1 MEDSSFFS
9 APKRDSAKVRP
20 LRLRL
25 NRRRLRACL
34 PPPQVRGNGTP
45 FQRSEGRE
53 ERGKSGTADREKVR
67 SRSFRPPFSSGA
79 RSKKNRNFSFI
90 PRIRCPNRLIEF
102 GGGGVVVAPPD
113 DKGRHFG
120 GVGHATIGVLA
131 QCLAAPLLSPSGLKA
146 EIKWFRSRPPS
157 SPPPPLSNAKAS

>member
-1 MEDSSFFS
+1 M
-9 APKRDSAKVRP
+9 RP

-53 ERGKSGTADREKVR
+53 ERGKSGTPDREKVPLAFVPLSLFLR
-67 SRSFRPPFSSGA
+67 CPFQ
-79 RSKKNRNFSFI
+79 KNRNFSFI
-90 PRIRCPNRLIEF
+90 PRIRCPNRLIGF
-102 GGGGVVVAPPD
+102 GGGGGVVAPPD